1 MSEKNSVSS
10 GGTIFRAPK
19 LKPGDRVRLVSPA
32 STPERNGVRHCVEIF
47 KSWGLKVELGAHIY
61 DRYGYLAGTD
71 EDRLADINDALRD
84 PGVRAII
91 ATRGGKG
98 AYRIA
103 DQLDFKAA
111 RKDPKPLVGFSEN
124 TSLHLALLK
133 YCHIPGIH
141 GAISSWNV
149 DSLDEEV
156 TEALR
161 HLLMTTEPVTLRS
174 DLTINTAILST
185 KGTARGRL
193 VGGNQDMVATTAGW
207 ALPSLD
213 GVILL
218 LEAIGMRLGHIDR
231 QLTMLQNAGHLKGLK
246 GIALGC
252 YLNCDPDA
260 TTQGNWTAMDVLR
273 DRLQR
278 LNVPILGGLR
288 LGHQIGAVSV
298 PVGTMAVLDVA
309 KGTLIVESGVA

>member
-1 MSEKNSVSS
+1 
-10 GGTIFRAPK
+10 
-19 LKPGDRVRLVSPA
+19 
-32 STPERNGVRHCVEIF
+32 
-47 KSWGLKVELGAHIY
+47 
-61 DRYGYLAGTD
+61 
-71 EDRLADINDALRD
+71 
-84 PGVRAII
+84 
-91 ATRGGKG
+91 
-98 AYRIA
+98 
-103 DQLDFKAA
+103 
-111 RKDPKPLVGFSEN
+111 
-124 TSLHLALLK
+124 
-133 YCHIPGIH
+133 
-141 GAISSWNV
+141 
-149 DSLDEEV
+149 
-156 TEALR
+156 
-161 HLLMTTEPVTLRS
+161 
-174 DLTINTAILST
+174 
-185 KGTARGRL
+185 L